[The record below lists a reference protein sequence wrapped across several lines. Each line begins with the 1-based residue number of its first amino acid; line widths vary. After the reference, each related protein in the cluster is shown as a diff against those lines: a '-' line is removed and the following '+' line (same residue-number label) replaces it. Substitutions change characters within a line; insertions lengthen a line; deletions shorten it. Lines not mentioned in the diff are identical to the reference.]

1 MCILFVLFE
10 IYTKGS
16 VFVEHDFYICLLPEE
31 AKTFEERNRV
41 KKVIEHVDDAVVWSL
56 WDFVGRHIVPF
67 IS

>member
-41 KKVIEHVDDAVVWSL
+41 KKVIEHVDDAVV
-56 WDFVGRHIVPF
+56 
-67 IS
+67 